1 MALVALVLS
10 LLVATVGAL
19 GVVSPTK
26 LLGLV
31 RRFQSPAGLYGAAV
45 FRVLLG
51 TALFVTAPASRA
63 PGAVRVAGAIIL
75 VSGLVTP
82 FFGVERFTKILDWW
96 SARDPVFLRMWAGF
110 ALTLGLLLSFAVA
123 P

>member
-10 LLVATVGAL
+10 LFVATVGAL
-19 GVVSPTK
+19 GVASPKK

-31 RRFQSPAGLYGAAV
+31 RRFQSPAGLYSAAV

-51 TALFVTAPASRA
+51 TALFFTAAASRA
-63 PGAVRVAGAIIL
+63 PGTVRVAGAIIF

-82 FFGVERFTKILDWW
+82 FFGVERFTKILD
-96 SARDPVFLRMWAGF
+96 
-110 ALTLGLLLSFAVA
+110 
-123 P
+123 

>member
-1 MALVALVLS
+1 MAMVALVLS
-10 LLVATVGAL
+10 LFVAAVGAL
-19 GVVSPTK
+19 GVVSPAK

-45 FRVLLG
+45 FRILLG
-51 TALFVTAPASRA
+51 AALFVSATASRA
-63 PGAVRVAGAIIL
+63 PGTVRVAGAIIF

-82 FFGVERFTKILDWW
+82 FFGVERFTRILDWW
-96 SARDPVFLRMWAGF
+96 STRGPVFLRIWAGF
-110 ALTLGLLLSFAVA
+110 ALAIGLLLSFAVS

>member
-10 LLVATVGAL
+10 LSVATVGAL
-19 GVVSPTK
+19 GVLSPMK

-31 RRFQSPAGLYGAAV
+31 RRFQNPAGLYGAAV

-51 TALFVTAPASRA
+51 TALFFTAAASRA
-63 PGAVRVAGAIIL
+63 PGAVRVAGAIIF

-96 SARDPVFLRMWAGF
+96 SAGSPVFMRVWAGF
-110 ALTLGLLLSFAVA
+110 ALAIGLLLSFAVG

>member
-51 TALFVTAPASRA
+51 AALFVTAPASRA
-63 PGAVRVAGAIIL
+63 PGAVRVAGAVIL

-82 FFGVERFTKILDWW
+82 FFGVERFRKILDWW
-96 SARDPVFLRMWAGF
+96 SARGPVFIRVWAVF
-110 ALTLGLLLSFAVA
+110 ALALGLLLSFAVA